1 MLPSRRAVLAA
12 AASSIVAPGVKAA
25 ADAGAP
31 VRDIRAIAFD
41 AFAVF
46 DPRSVALLADELFPG
61 KGAELSN
68 LWRAR
73 QFDYSWLRALS
84 QRYADFWQV
93 TSDALIFAAKASR
106 LDLTE
111 DKRARLMQAHLELK
125 PWPDAVD
132 ALRRMKQSRLRLV
145 FLSNFT
151 RQMLQA
157 NAANSGM
164 EGMFELLLST
174 DAVQTFKPD
183 RRAYQLGIDALK
195 LQRSEILF
203 VAFAGWDAAGA
214 KSFGYETFWTNRQN
228 LPIEELDSVPDFT
241 GSSLAA
247 LIDVLRI

>member
-1 MLPSRRAVLAA
+1 MLPSRRAILAA
-12 AASSIVAPGVKAA
+12 AASSLAARGVKAA
-25 ADAGAP
+25 DSGAP
-31 VRDIRAIAFD
+31 MRDIRGVAFD

-46 DPRSVALLADELFPG
+46 DPRSVSSLADELFPG
-61 KGAELSN
+61 KSAELSN
-68 LWRAR
+68 IWRTR
-73 QFDYSWLRALS
+73 QFEYAWLRVLS
-84 QRYADFWQV
+84 QRYVDFWQV

-125 PWPDAVD
+125 PWPDAAD
-132 ALRRMKQSRLRLV
+132 ALHTMKQAGLRLV

-157 NAANSGM
+157 NVANSGM
-164 EGMFELLLST
+164 ESMFELLLST
-174 DAVQTFKPD
+174 DDVQTFKPD
-183 RRAYQLGIDALK
+183 RRAYQLGIDALG

-228 LPIEELDSVPDFT
+228 LPTEELDSVPDFT
-241 GSSLAA
+241 GSSLAG